1 MEEERDAANQIIQDL
16 VSEMRQLR
24 QQLAPIVQS
33 QQGHAIDNT
42 AIQNLSTSDVRWIDG
57 EIATLESEMDLYPL
71 ARNGT
76 TESSNAGAP

>member
-1 MEEERDAANQIIQDL
+1 MEEERDAANQLIQDL

-24 QQLAPIVQS
+24 QQLVPVVQS
-33 QQGHAIDNT
+33 QQGHAIDNK
-42 AIQNLSTSDVRWIDG
+42 AIQFLSTPDVRWIDG
-57 EIATLESEMDLYPL
+57 EIATLESEMDLHPL